1 MVLQKVDE
9 SDINMFV
16 KEIARKICSANKQ
29 NAVIMIS
36 GQMGSG
42 KSYTALE
49 IARLISI
56 YVAER
61 LGDKPEDHF
70 TMENHVGIMVMDEIA
85 KIYEHMDS
93 HTRNIYIIDDAGAT
107 FNARR
112 FTSDANIA
120 QNDRMQTMRPH
131 SNVVIFTVPMKS
143 LMDKVVR
150 NLSGYMIFMKDP
162 MFEINMTCC
171 DIRRIQI
178 DLASDKE
185 RVFRKFLQDHKGSK
199 YKLHLFHKPP
209 QTWCDAYDARRA
221 IAEKKLAE
229 KSRETVERANEVK
242 KPKETKSEI
251 YKKHLRKFREGA
263 FKDKSLRQSCID
275 EGLKYQSVLNMRA
288 EENIE

>member
-1 MVLQKVDE
+1 MVRQKIDE
-9 SDINMFV
+9 EDINFFA

-36 GQMGSG
+36 GNMGTG

-49 IARLISI
+49 LARLISI
-56 YVAER
+56 YIAQK

-70 TMENHVGIMVMDEIA
+70 SMANVGIMVMEEIA
-85 KIYEHMDS
+85 QIYEHMDT
-93 HTRNIYIIDDAGAT
+93 HNRNVYIIDDAGAT

-120 QNDRMQTMRPH
+120 QNDRIQTMRPH
-131 SNVVIFTVPMKS
+131 SNCVIFTVPMKS

-162 MFEINMTCC
+162 MFEIGMTCC
-171 DIRRIQI
+171 DIRRIQV

-185 RVFRKFLQDHKGSK
+185 KVYRKYLQNHRGDK
-199 YKLHLFHKPP
+199 YKLHMFHKPP
-209 QTWCDAYDARRA
+209 EEWCIQYDERRA

-242 KPKETKSEI
+242 KPKQKKTDI
-251 YKKHLRKFREGA
+251 YKEHLAKFEQGA
-263 FKDKSLRQSCID
+263 FGDMSLRQSCI
-275 EGLKYQSVLNMRA
+275 ENGLPYQSVINMRA
-288 EENIE
+288 EIDKK